1 MYPLDV
7 LQRLRLSSLHFVL
20 GRKGAGETS
29 YPGDIRPGI
38 EIPGGEVGDGLLVAV
53 LPVLLDLGPHGGAPV
68 TEHRRETVQPVRD
81 GVGGGEALVLRD
93 VVGGQILPA
102 SPVVWLGAGS
112 ESCLVL
118 PEI

>member
-20 GRKGAGETS
+20 GRKGAWETS

-68 TEHRRETVQPVRD
+68 TEHRGETVQPVRD
-81 GVGGGEALVLRD
+81 GGGGGALVLGD
-93 VVGGQILPA
+93 VVSGQVLPA
-102 SPVVWLGAGS
+102 SLVVRLGAGG
-112 ESCLVL
+112 ETGLLL